1 MKIFNKLN
9 TQLRLLILVFLSLLN
24 FTLIGKTPLISI
36 VTDNQP
42 GISVQHGLAKL
53 TEALSSKN
61 ISFEK
66 VGSSKEAKGEVIIV
80 AGLSTGKGEGA
91 QLLKAGNHIVQ
102 EVPEALTIW
111 KTKSNGKQVWVIS
124 GFDDVGLMYG
134 MLDVAKQIGWSNDK
148 ENPLGEVREITEKPD
163 VAQRAI
169 SFYTMNRA

>member
-42 GISVQHGLAKL
+42 GISVQHGLTKL
-53 TEALSSKN
+53 TDALSSKN

-66 VGSSKEAKGEVIIV
+66 VGSLKEAKGEVIIV
-80 AGLSTGKGEGA
+80 TGLSTGKGEA
-91 QLLKAGNHIVQ
+91 SNLLKEGKHAVP

-111 KTKSNGKQVWVIS
+111 KTKSQNKPVLVIS

-134 MLDVAKQIGWSNDK
+134 LLEVA
-148 ENPLGEVREITEKPD
+148 
-163 VAQRAI
+163 
-169 SFYTMNRA
+169 